1 MDGILDRLFPQN
13 QMLGLLGDE
22 NMTQQARQQ
31 GLLGL
36 AAGLLQAGGPSR
48 TRTNIGQALGSGL
61 LAGQQM
67 YNQAVNQQITQ
78 AGAIQKLQEAQRQ
91 RQQQAAIR
99 QIMPSLVQ
107 QGAPTVAG
115 MQQLVTRDEEG
126 NLLPGYAQG
135 ELQINQAAANVLRG
149 ALGDDPD
156 KFKKVMEAVEIQLKS
171 SRPPEPK
178 TLILGEGQTANIV
191 TPTGQ
196 LKQIGAVTPKARE
209 LPTAERSAAL
219 ELFGTDQG
227 LTPDQLT
234 QASQLAQKRSLE
246 RATANRPLTTV
257 DVRTGQTAAN
267 ALITSAI
274 QRVDASQAAA
284 DSAFTTRQTIANI
297 KPLLDQGVF
306 SGPLS
311 GQATVIARLATTLG
325 ITGQNTQEL
334 LNRTSSAM
342 QGLAGLELDAAQA
355 MKGQGAITENERALI
370 ARAAGGNLAQF
381 TSGEVRTLVD
391 ALDKVSTFRIASHKR
406 QVDALRRVLPEESKA
421 YVDAYRTDYDMPSL
435 NISIPAGLSE
445 AARRER
451 SGGR

>member
-91 RQQQAAIR
+91 REQQAAIR
-99 QIMPSLVQ
+99 RIMPSLVQ
-107 QGAPTVAG
+107 QVPTVAG

-178 TLILGEGQTANIV
+178 TLTLGEGQTAYALGPRGV
-191 TPTGQ
+191 AT
-196 LKQIGAVTPKARE
+196 QIAAGAPKARE
-209 LPTAERSAAL
+209 LPTGVRSAAL

-234 QASQLAQKRSLE
+234 QASQLEQKRSLE

-257 DVRTGQTAAN
+257 DVKTGQTASN

-325 ITGQNTQEL
+325 VTGQNTQEL
-334 LNRTSSAM
+334 LNRTSAAM

-355 MKGQGAITENERALI
+355 MKGQGAITENERSLI

-406 QVDALRRVLPEESKA
+406 QVDALRRVLPEDAKA

>member
-1 MDGILDRLFPQN
+1 MNGILDRLFPAN
-13 QMLGLLGDE
+13 PVMGLLGDE
-22 NMTQQARQQ
+22 NMLNQARQQ

-48 TRTNIGQALGSGL
+48 TRTNIGQAIGSGL
-61 LAGQQM
+61 MAGQQM
-67 YNQAVNQQITQ
+67 YQQATNQQIQQ
-78 AGAIQKLQEAQRQ
+78 AGMVQKLQEAQRQ

-135 ELQINQAAANVLRG
+135 ELQLNQAAANLLRG

-178 TLILGEGQTANIV
+178 TLTLSEGQAAYALGPGGVAT
-191 TPTGQ
+191 
-196 LKQIGAVTPKARE
+196 QIAAGAPKARE

-246 RATANRPLTTV
+246 RATATRPQITV
-257 DVRTGQTAAN
+257 DTAQKGDQ
-267 ALITSAI
+267 ALVA
-274 QRVDASQAAA
+274 
-284 DSAFTTRQTIANI
+284 TIA
-297 KPLLDQGVF
+297 KELPAQRQ
-306 SGPLS
+306 
-311 GQATVIARLATTLG
+311 QAMEAARVNQSL
-325 ITGQNTQEL
+325 NEL
-334 LNRTSSAM
+334 LNLNKQKTFVGTLAPGSVGAAQFLSSFGVNIAPQTLANTREFQASTNLILMDFMGAM
-342 QGLAGLELDAAQA
+342 GGAKGFSKEESAILYDAFPKIVDDPRSRARIVEMLKRRNDRVISDYNTNMETWNQFQKTGKLEFAPVGTTIPTDLRDAARQA
-355 MKGQGAITENERALI
+355 L
-370 ARAAGGNLAQF
+370 
-381 TSGEVRTLVD
+381 
-391 ALDKVSTFRIASHKR
+391 
-406 QVDALRRVLPEESKA
+406 
-421 YVDAYRTDYDMPSL
+421 
-435 NISIPAGLSE
+435 
-445 AARRER
+445 
-451 SGGR
+451 SGGQ

>member
-91 RQQQAAIR
+91 REQQAAIR
-99 QIMPSLVQ
+99 RIMPSLVQ

-178 TLILGEGQTANIV
+178 TLIVGEGQAAYTLGPGGVA
-191 TPTGQ
+191 T
-196 LKQIGAVTPKARE
+196 QIAAGAPKARE
-209 LPTAERSAAL
+209 LPTDVRAAAL
-219 ELFGTDQG
+219 DLFGTDRD
-227 LTPDQLT
+227 LSTDQAQ
-234 QASQLAQKRSLE
+234 QASRLAQTRAIE
-246 RATANRPLTTV
+246 RATAGR
-257 DVRTGQTAAN
+257 
-267 ALITSAI
+267 
-274 QRVDASQAAA
+274 
-284 DSAFTTRQTIANI
+284 
-297 KPLLDQGVF
+297 
-306 SGPLS
+306 
-311 GQATVIARLATTLG
+311 ATTT
-325 ITGQNTQEL
+325 IDMTGGQRGFENETKL
-334 LNRTSSAM
+334 RTEFQALPDYRAFGEMKAAYGQVM
-342 QGLAGLELDAAQA
+342 QGLNKANAIGDLAAATKIMKLLDPGSVVRESELALA
-355 MKGQGAITENERALI
+355 MQ
-370 ARAAGGNLAQF
+370 AGGLLDRVSNYATNVMQGTKLSPAQRKEFADLANSLFSVSVDAFNEKRNQYSNLASQYGF
-381 TSGEVRTLVD
+381 DVN
-391 ALDKVSTFRIASHKR
+391 
-406 QVDALRRVLPEESKA
+406 RVVGPE
-421 YVDAYRTDYDMPSL
+421 P
-435 NISIPAGLSE
+435 SIPGLNKPQQDRQLTLQE
-445 AARRER
+445 QAQRELERRR
-451 SGGR
+451 RGQ

>member
-91 RQQQAAIR
+91 REQQAAIR
-99 QIMPSLVQ
+99 KIMPSLVQ
-107 QGAPTVAG
+107 PGAPTVAG

-135 ELQINQAAANVLRG
+135 ELQLNQAAANLLRG

-178 TLILGEGQTANIV
+178 TITLGEGQAAYALGPSGIAT
-191 TPTGQ
+191 
-196 LKQIGAVTPKARE
+196 QIAAGAPKARE
-209 LPTAERSAAL
+209 LPTGVRSAAL

-227 LTPDQLT
+227 LNSQQLT
-234 QASQLAQKRSLE
+234 QASQLEQKRSLE

-342 QGLAGLELDAAQA
+342 QGLAGLELEAAQA

-435 NISIPAGLSE
+435 NISIPAGLAE

>member
-227 LTPDQLT
+227 LTPNQLT

-246 RATANRPLTTV
+246 RATATRPQITV
-257 DVRTGQTAAN
+257 DTAQKGDQ
-267 ALITSAI
+267 ALVA
-274 QRVDASQAAA
+274 
-284 DSAFTTRQTIANI
+284 TIA
-297 KPLLDQGVF
+297 K
-306 SGPLS
+306 
-311 GQATVIARLATTLG
+311 
-325 ITGQNTQEL
+325 EL
-334 LNRTSSAM
+334 PAQR
-342 QGLAGLELDAAQA
+342 QQA
-355 MKGQGAITENERALI
+355 M
-370 ARAAGGNLAQF
+370 
-381 TSGEVRTLVD
+381 
-391 ALDKVSTFRIASHKR
+391 
-406 QVDALRRVLPEESKA
+406 
-421 YVDAYRTDYDMPSL
+421 
-435 NISIPAGLSE
+435 E
-445 AARRER
+445 AARVNQSLNELLDLNKQKTFVGTLAPGSVGAAQFLSSFGVNIAPQTLANTREFQASTNLILMDFMGAMGGAKGFSKEESAILYDAFPKIVDDPR
-451 SGGR
+451 SRARIVEMLKRRNDRVISDYNTNMETWNQFQQTGKLEFAPVGTTIPSDLRDAARRALSGGQ

>member
-13 QMLGLLGDE
+13 QILGLLGDE

-91 RQQQAAIR
+91 RQQQTAIR

-107 QGAPTVAG
+107 QDAPTVAG

-135 ELQINQAAANVLRG
+135 ELQLNQAAANLLRG

-196 LKQIGAVTPKARE
+196 LKQIGAGAPKARE
-209 LPTAERSAAL
+209 LPPDVRAAAL
-219 ELFGTDQG
+219 DLFGTDRD
-227 LTPDQLT
+227 LTADQAQ
-234 QASQLAQKRSLE
+234 QASRLAQTRAIE
-246 RATANRPLTTV
+246 RATAGRPTTMIDMTGGQKGFENETKLRTEFQGSPDYKAFGEMKSAYGQVMQGLNKANAIGDLAAATKIMKLLDPGSVVRESELALAMQAGGLLDRVANYATNVMQGTKLSPAQRKEFAELANSLFSVSVDAFNEKRNQYSDLATQYGFDVKRVVGAEPSIPGLNKPQQERPLTLQEQAQ
-257 DVRTGQTAAN
+257 RELERRRRGQ
-267 ALITSAI
+267 
-274 QRVDASQAAA
+274 
-284 DSAFTTRQTIANI
+284 
-297 KPLLDQGVF
+297 
-306 SGPLS
+306 
-311 GQATVIARLATTLG
+311 
-325 ITGQNTQEL
+325 
-334 LNRTSSAM
+334 
-342 QGLAGLELDAAQA
+342 
-355 MKGQGAITENERALI
+355 
-370 ARAAGGNLAQF
+370 
-381 TSGEVRTLVD
+381 
-391 ALDKVSTFRIASHKR
+391 
-406 QVDALRRVLPEESKA
+406 
-421 YVDAYRTDYDMPSL
+421 
-435 NISIPAGLSE
+435 
-445 AARRER
+445 
-451 SGGR
+451 